1 MSPANASAN
10 SLLNKVPA
18 VTLIFWII
26 KILSTTVGE
35 TGADYLIFKLHFGL
49 PLTSVLMSAVLVLA
63 IAIQLRADRYVPWKY
78 WLAVVLVSIV
88 GTLICDSLVD
98 TYGVSLVTTTV
109 LFSVAL
115 LVTFSC
121 WYASEKSLSIL
132 SIYRGQREYFYW
144 LAILVTFALGTAA
157 GDLLG
162 EEMGLGYAVSALLFA
177 AAIGVVAIAHY
188 LFGLN
193 PVATFWIAY
202 ILTRPFGASCGD
214 WLSHSVAKGGLG
226 LGTVGTSEIF
236 LVVII
241 ALVGYLSWQQ
251 RAAQRLESVG

>member
-1 MSPANASAN
+1 CWRLGPFLLVGEVRSHVANQQSFTFSAHKIHLRANRLAVYELRGGRWRSAGGHRLTQLDHPLYDCREPIMSHASASAN

-98 TYGVSLVTTTV
+98 TYGVS
-109 LFSVAL
+109 
-115 LVTFSC
+115 
-121 WYASEKSLSIL
+121 
-132 SIYRGQREYFYW
+132 
-144 LAILVTFALGTAA
+144 
-157 GDLLG
+157 
-162 EEMGLGYAVSALLFA
+162 
-177 AAIGVVAIAHY
+177 
-188 LFGLN
+188 
-193 PVATFWIAY
+193 
-202 ILTRPFGASCGD
+202 
-214 WLSHSVAKGGLG
+214 
-226 LGTVGTSEIF
+226 
-236 LVVII
+236 
-241 ALVGYLSWQQ
+241 
-251 RAAQRLESVG
+251 